1 MKYYTKTSTGRYEEI
16 GERFEGFPADGWWIV
31 ADGKQNLVVPIDEPR
46 PLEKLKYLQYHRE
59 IVYRLVRNEKA
70 YATSVYE
77 LVGNV
82 LNELEEIVREEQPNT
97 PAQNSSTCQ

>member
-1 MKYYTKTSTGRYEEI
+1 MEFYIKKSNGRYQKYAEQW
-16 GERFEGFPADGWWIV
+16 EGFPADGWWIV

-59 IVYRLVRNEKA
+59 VVYRLIRNEKA

-82 LNELEEIVREEQPNT
+82 LSELEEIVSGNDDTKVPSDE
-97 PAQNSSTCQ
+97 

>member
-1 MKYYTKTSTGRYEEI
+1 MKYYTKTPNGRYEEI
-16 GERFEGFPADGWWIV
+16 GEQFEGFQADGWWIV

-46 PLEKLKYLQYHRE
+46 PLEKLKFLQYQKE
-59 IVYRLVRNEKA
+59 IVYRLVGNQKA

-82 LNELEEIVREEQPNT
+82 LRELEEIVREE
-97 PAQNSSTCQ
+97 